1 MTHYHGGTDWQEGG
15 GEGPE
20 PHLPEC
26 FCAKCNC
33 DVADDC
39 CICDRLRQAEQRGI
53 QKALTAWRDT
63 EPIHDEE
70 VIQAERDRIRTG
82 VKALTEWPYL
92 PPSWSKDFLAVIDP
106 KEGPD
111 D

>member
-1 MTHYHGGTDWQEGG
+1 MAANYPK
-15 GEGPE
+15 GEKYYSQRE
-20 PHLPEC
+20 RD
-26 FCAKCNC
+26 AA
-33 DVADDC
+33 VAA
-39 CICDRLRQAEQRGI
+39 AEQRGFD
-53 QKALTAWRDT
+53 KGFHDAMEWRIDG
-63 EPIHDEE
+63 PSAVDYW
-70 VIQAERDRIRTG
+70 QGKERDRIRTG

>member
-1 MTHYHGGTDWQEGG
+1 MLTSLAGKRETVAD
-15 GEGPE
+15 
-20 PHLPEC
+20 HLPEC
-26 FCAKCNC
+26 LLRSPRDLKPEG
-33 DVADDC
+33 D

>member
-1 MTHYHGGTDWQEGG
+1 MAD
-15 GEGPE
+15 
-20 PHLPEC
+20 HLPEC
-26 FCAKCNC
+26 LLRSPRDLKPEG
-33 DVADDC
+33 D

>member
-1 MTHYHGGTDWQEGG
+1 MTIDGNGDMAWEIF
-15 GEGPE
+15 GP
-20 PHLPEC
+20 
-26 FCAKCNC
+26 
-33 DVADDC
+33 

>member
-1 MTHYHGGTDWQEGG
+1 MAD
-15 GEGPE
+15 
-20 PHLPEC
+20 HLPEC
-26 FCAKCNC
+26 LLRSPRDLKPEG
-33 DVADDC
+33 D

-70 VIQAERDRIRTG
+70 VIQAERDRIRTEIMNDPTYPIRTVHSDYDEG
-82 VKALTEWPYL
+82 YRDGTNDTVRIV
-92 PPSWSKDFLAVIDP
+92 LAVIDP
-106 KEGPD
+106 KDELD